1 MRENIGKSIL
11 DSLIS
16 PVWTVTTSLVL
27 VQIPI
32 SPLKIQLLI
41 VKQKIC
47 VKKTGM
53 IFTMKTQSFVTLK
66 PILKALTRFFTF
78 NKHM

>member
-47 VKKTGM
+47 QKNRDDLHNENTVICHTE
-53 IFTMKTQSFVTLK
+53 TH
-66 PILKALTRFFTF
+66 P
-78 NKHM
+78 